1 MGIVVAIDGPAGSG
15 KSTVSKRV
23 ADALGLA
30 YLDTGAMYRAC
41 AWWADHCGVD
51 LDDRAAV
58 AKAAREMP
66 LEIHLDPNMQVFLC
80 DDEDITAAIRT
91 SELSKVVS
99 KVAVNLD
106 VREELVRRQREIIA
120 SELEPSGYG
129 EGRGIVAEG
138 RDITTVVAPDASV
151 RVLITASEEA
161 RLARRSLEKRGDAS
175 CASIE
180 ATKDEVLRRDR
191 DDSAVLKNFLTAAD
205 GVTTID
211 TSDLSIDEV
220 VDAVLDLIEQTCSV
234 NEQDQAIGGDDDHD
248 FDYDSENVSVEEFD
262 SRIFD
267 SEEFD
272 SVQDRQRLAILRDL
286 MGDYALDDDDFG
298 VLDGDDIEM
307 EPTAGLPVL
316 AVVGRPNVGKS
327 TLVNRIV
334 GKRVAVVQ
342 DTPGVTR
349 DRVRYQAS
357 WNGRD
362 FTLVD
367 TGGWELNLEGID
379 RSVAD
384 QSEFAVI
391 DSDAVLFVVDA
402 TVGVTATDEH
412 FVKLLR
418 RSGKPVILAA
428 NKVDSESNEAD
439 AAYLWSLGMGE
450 PYPVSA
456 LHGRGTGDLLD
467 AVMKVLPEE
476 SAVANALPCDGPRR
490 IALVGRPNV
499 GKSSLLN
506 KLAGE
511 NRVVVDPLA
520 GTTRDPVDER
530 IELDGQTWIFV
541 DTAGIRRRVHQ
552 TSGADYY
559 ASIRTQSA
567 LEKAELGLVLL
578 DASESL
584 TEQDIRVMQ
593 QVVDAGR
600 AMVIVCNK
608 WDLVDEDRRK
618 ELDRELE
625 MDLNQIGWVERI
637 NLSAKTG
644 WHTNRITRA
653 MNTALDSW
661 DQRVSTGKLNSFLGQ
676 VAASHPHPVR
686 SGKQPRILFATQVG
700 SRPPRFVMFASGFI
714 EHGYRRFL
722 EHRLREEF
730 GFEGSPIQI
739 SVRVREKRARTS
751 RRK

>member
-41 AWWADHCGVD
+41 AWWADHCGID
-51 LDDRAAV
+51 LDNHAAV

-66 LEIHLDPNMQVFLC
+66 LEIHLDPNAQVFSC
-80 DDEDITAAIRT
+80 DSEDITEAIRT

-120 SELEPSGYG
+120 GELEPGSYSG
-129 EGRGIVAEG
+129 GRGIVAEG
-138 RDITTVVAPDASV
+138 RDITTVVAPDAPV
-151 RVLITASEEA
+151 RVLVTASEEA
-161 RLARRSLEKRGDAS
+161 RLARRSLEKRGEVSSA
-175 CASIE
+175 ALE

-191 DDSAVLKNFLTAAD
+191 DDSSVLKNFLTAAD

-220 VDAVLDLIEQTCSV
+220 VGAVLNLIAQTCGIG
-234 NEQDQAIGGDDDHD
+234 EQYQLNDCDDED
-248 FDYDSENVSVEEFD
+248 FNSEGFDSET
-262 SRIFD
+262 FD

-272 SVQDRQRLAILRDL
+272 SAQDRQRLAMLRDL
-286 MGDYALDDDDFG
+286 MGDYALDGDDFE

-307 EPTAGLPVL
+307 EPTVGLPVL

-357 WNGRD
+357 WSGRD

-450 PYPVSA
+450 PHPVSA

-467 AVMKVLPEE
+467 AVMKVLPKE

-511 NRVVVDPLA
+511 DRVVVDPLA

-530 IELDGQTWIFV
+530 IELDGQTWTFV

-661 DQRVSTGKLNSFLGQ
+661 DQRISTGKLNSFLGQ

>member
-1 MGIVVAIDGPAGSG
+1 M
-15 KSTVSKRV
+15 
-23 ADALGLA
+23 
-30 YLDTGAMYRAC
+30 
-41 AWWADHCGVD
+41 
-51 LDDRAAV
+51 
-58 AKAAREMP
+58 
-66 LEIHLDPNMQVFLC
+66 
-80 DDEDITAAIRT
+80 
-91 SELSKVVS
+91 
-99 KVAVNLD
+99 
-106 VREELVRRQREIIA
+106 
-120 SELEPSGYG
+120 
-129 EGRGIVAEG
+129 
-138 RDITTVVAPDASV
+138 
-151 RVLITASEEA
+151 
-161 RLARRSLEKRGDAS
+161 
-175 CASIE
+175 
-180 ATKDEVLRRDR
+180 
-191 DDSAVLKNFLTAAD
+191 
-205 GVTTID
+205 
-211 TSDLSIDEV
+211 
-220 VDAVLDLIEQTCSV
+220 
-234 NEQDQAIGGDDDHD
+234 
-248 FDYDSENVSVEEFD
+248 
-262 SRIFD
+262 
-267 SEEFD
+267 
-272 SVQDRQRLAILRDL
+272 LRDL

-298 VLDGDDIEM
+298 VLDGGDM
-307 EPTAGLPVL
+307 EILSPAGLPVL

-530 IELDGQTWIFV
+530 VELDGQTWIFV

-578 DASESL
+578 DASESI

>member
-66 LEIHLDPNMQVFLC
+66 LDIHLDPHMQVFCC
-80 DDEDITAAIRT
+80 DGEDITEAIRT

-120 SELEPSGYG
+120 KELEPSGYG

-138 RDITTVVAPDASV
+138 RDITTVVAPDAPV

-220 VDAVLDLIEQTCSV
+220 VGAVLDLIEQTCGV
-234 NEQDQAIGGDDDHD
+234 NEQDRAINGDGDHN
-248 FDYDSENVSVEEFD
+248 FDCDGENVAVEEFD
-262 SRIFD
+262 SKMFD

-272 SVQDRQRLAILRDL
+272 SVQDRQRLAMLRDL

-298 VLDGDDIEM
+298 VLDGGDM
-307 EPTAGLPVL
+307 EILSPAGLPVL

-530 IELDGQTWIFV
+530 VELDGQTWIVV

-644 WHTNRITRA
+644 WHTNLITRA